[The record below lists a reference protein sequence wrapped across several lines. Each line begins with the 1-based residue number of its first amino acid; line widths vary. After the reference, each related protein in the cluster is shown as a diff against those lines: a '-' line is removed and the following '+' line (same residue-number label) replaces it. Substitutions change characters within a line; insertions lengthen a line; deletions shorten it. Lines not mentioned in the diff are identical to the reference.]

1 MTKVGQDRQHGDL
14 EQYVLWTLREVYAE
28 QPIDCD
34 AAGHYHNEVE
44 SYVVDGSQ
52 LKISVA
58 DVLGIA

>member
-34 AAGHYHNEVE
+34 AAGGYHNEVE
-44 SYVVDGSQ
+44 SYVVDGSH
-52 LKISVA
+52 L
-58 DVLGIA
+58 

>member
-44 SYVVDGSQ
+44 SYVVDGSH
-52 LKISVA
+52 L
-58 DVLGIA
+58 